1 MKKCVKCGAELRDR
15 DEYCPACGA
24 KQDGSMGDSPEVVEA
39 EQVKADEAAK
49 YRKNSRAE
57 VETIDEVARIFAIIF
72 GILLIFTIIVPIFGF
87 ITASKLKKGM
97 EKEERLVW
105 GILDCFFC
113 GMVPGVLLIVSYILV
128 DSND

>member
-1 MKKCVKCGAELRDR
+1 MKYCVKCGAELRDR
-15 DEYCPACGA
+15 DEYCPACGT

-39 EQVKADEAAK
+39 EQAKADEAAR
-49 YRKNSRAE
+49 YRKSSRAE

-72 GILLIFTIIVPIFGF
+72 GILLIYTIIIPIFCF

-97 EKEERLVW
+97 ERDERLLW
-105 GILDCFFC
+105 GILDCFFA
-113 GMVPGVLLIVSYILV
+113 GTVPGILLIVSYILV